1 MNNKRIE
8 AISQLIDNDESVIDI
23 GCDHGFLA
31 KMLRTKG
38 NNKLIICS
46 DNKIGPLNNARNNL
60 IGYDNI
66 NFELTDG
73 VDNIDTVCDVCVLAG
88 MGHNTVISIIE
99 NNENYFRNCK
109 KIIIQVNSVV
119 AQMRQYLSNHK
130 FQIIDECM
138 VYDYKYYQIMV
149 VKTGQQQLNEL
160 QIEFGPVLLEK
171 KGDVFLQCYQ
181 KQLNHFQSLLS
192 TLPENHPDRSQLSK
206 KIEQIKLFCN

>member
-99 NNENYFRNCK
+99 NNESYFRNCK

-119 AQMRQYLSNHK
+119 AQMRQYLSNNK

-149 VKTGQQQLNEL
+149 VKSGQQQLNEL

-171 KGDVFLQCYQ
+171 KGEVFLQCYQ
-181 KQLNHFQSLLS
+181 KQLSHFQSLLS
-192 TLPENHPDRSQLSK
+192 ILPENHPDRSQLSK
-206 KIEQIKLFCN
+206 KIEQIKSVL

>member
-171 KGDVFLQCYQ
+171 KGEVFLQCYQ
-181 KQLNHFQSLLS
+181 KQLNHFQSILS
-192 TLPENHPDRSQLSK
+192 TLPENHPDRSQLSQ
-206 KIEQIKLFCN
+206 KIEQIKSVL

>member
-160 QIEFGPVLLEK
+160 QIEFGPVLLEN
-171 KGDVFLQCYQ
+171 KGEVFLQCYQ

-206 KIEQIKLFCN
+206 KIEQIKSVL

>member
-46 DNKIGPLNNARNNL
+46 DNKLGPLNNARNNL

-99 NNENYFRNCK
+99 NNESYFRNCK

-171 KGDVFLQCYQ
+171 KGDVFIQCYQ

-206 KIEQIKLFCN
+206 KIEQIKSVL

>member
-73 VDNIDTVCDVCVLAG
+73 VDNIETVCDVCVLAG

-99 NNENYFRNCK
+99 NNESYFRNCK

-149 VKTGQQQLNEL
+149 VKSGQQQLNEL

-206 KIEQIKLFCN
+206 KIEQIKSVL

>member
-171 KGDVFLQCYQ
+171 KGEVFLQCYQ
-181 KQLNHFQSLLS
+181 KQLSHFQSLLS

-206 KIEQIKLFCN
+206 KIDQIKSVL

>member
-99 NNENYFRNCK
+99 NNEDYFRNCK

-119 AQMRQYLSNHK
+119 AQMRQYLSNNK

-171 KGDVFLQCYQ
+171 KGEVFLQCYQ
-181 KQLNHFQSLLS
+181 KQLSHFQSLLS
-192 TLPENHPDRSQLSK
+192 TLPESHPDRSQLSK
-206 KIEQIKLFCN
+206 KIEQIKSVL

>member
-31 KMLRTKG
+31 KMLRIKG

-66 NFELTDG
+66 YFELTDG

-149 VKTGQQQLNEL
+149 VKSGQQQLNEL

-171 KGDVFLQCYQ
+171 KGEVFLQCYQ

-192 TLPENHPDRSQLSK
+192 TLPENHPDRSQLNK
-206 KIEQIKLFCN
+206 KIEQIKSVL

>member
-119 AQMRQYLSNHK
+119 AQMRQYLSNNK

-171 KGDVFLQCYQ
+171 KGEVFLQCYQ
-181 KQLNHFQSLLS
+181 KQLSHFQSLLS

-206 KIEQIKLFCN
+206 KIEQIKSVL

>member
-149 VKTGQQQLNEL
+149 VKSGQQQLNEL

-171 KGDVFLQCYQ
+171 KGEVFLQCYQ
-181 KQLNHFQSLLS
+181 KQLSHFQSLLS
-192 TLPENHPDRSQLSK
+192 TLPENHPDRSQLSN
-206 KIEQIKLFCN
+206 KIEQIKSVL

>member
-66 NFELTDG
+66 HFELTDG

-99 NNENYFRNCK
+99 NNESYFRNCK

-149 VKTGQQQLNEL
+149 VKSGQQQLNEL

-171 KGDVFLQCYQ
+171 KGEVFLQCYQ
-181 KQLNHFQSLLS
+181 KQLSHFQSLLS

-206 KIEQIKLFCN
+206 KIEQIKSVL

>member
-31 KMLRTKG
+31 KMLRIKG

-66 NFELTDG
+66 HFELTDG

-160 QIEFGPVLLEK
+160 QIEFGPILLEK
-171 KGDVFLQCYQ
+171 KGEVFLQCYQ
-181 KQLNHFQSLLS
+181 KQLSHFQSLLS

-206 KIEQIKLFCN
+206 KIEQIKSVL

>member
-31 KMLRTKG
+31 KMLRIKG

-66 NFELTDG
+66 HFELTDG

-99 NNENYFRNCK
+99 NNESYFRNCK

-149 VKTGQQQLNEL
+149 VKSGQQQLNEL

-171 KGDVFLQCYQ
+171 KGEVFLQCYQ
-181 KQLNHFQSLLS
+181 KQLSHFQSLLS
-192 TLPENHPDRSQLSK
+192 TLPENHTDRSQLSK
-206 KIEQIKLFCN
+206 KIEQIKSVL

>member
-88 MGHNTVISIIE
+88 MGNNTVISIIE

-149 VKTGQQQLNEL
+149 VKSGQQQLNEL

-171 KGDVFLQCYQ
+171 KGEVFLQCYQ

-206 KIEQIKLFCN
+206 KIEQIKSVL

>member
-31 KMLRTKG
+31 KMLRIKG

-149 VKTGQQQLNEL
+149 VKSGQQQLNEL

-206 KIEQIKLFCN
+206 KIEQIKSVL

>member
-149 VKTGQQQLNEL
+149 VKSGQQQLNEL

-171 KGDVFLQCYQ
+171 KGEVFLQCYQ

-206 KIEQIKLFCN
+206 KIEQIKSVL

>member
-66 NFELTDG
+66 HFELTDG

-149 VKTGQQQLNEL
+149 VKSGQQQLNEL

-171 KGDVFLQCYQ
+171 KGEVFLQCYQ

-192 TLPENHPDRSQLSK
+192 TLPENHPDRSQLNK
-206 KIEQIKLFCN
+206 KIEQIKSVL

>member
-99 NNENYFRNCK
+99 NNEDYFRNCK

-119 AQMRQYLSNHK
+119 GQMRQYLSNHK

-149 VKTGQQQLNEL
+149 VKSGQQQLNEL

-181 KQLNHFQSLLS
+181 KQLSHFQSLLS
-192 TLPENHPDRSQLSK
+192 SLPENHPDRSQLSK
-206 KIEQIKLFCN
+206 KIEQIKSVL

>member
-31 KMLRTKG
+31 KMLRIKG

-160 QIEFGPVLLEK
+160 QIEFGPVLLEN
-171 KGDVFLQCYQ
+171 KGEVFLQCYQ
-181 KQLNHFQSLLS
+181 KQLSHFQSLLS
-192 TLPENHPDRSQLSK
+192 TLPENHPDRNQLSK
-206 KIEQIKLFCN
+206 KIEQIKSVL

>member
-60 IGYDNI
+60 VGYDNI

-171 KGDVFLQCYQ
+171 KGEVFLQCYQ
-181 KQLNHFQSLLS
+181 KQLSHFQSLLS
-192 TLPENHPDRSQLSK
+192 SLPESHPDRNQLSK
-206 KIEQIKLFCN
+206 KIEQIKSVL

>member
-99 NNENYFRNCK
+99 NNESYFRNCK

-119 AQMRQYLSNHK
+119 AQMRQYLSNNK

-181 KQLNHFQSLLS
+181 KQLSHFQSLLS

-206 KIEQIKLFCN
+206 KIEQIKSVL

>member
-66 NFELTDG
+66 HFELTDG

-149 VKTGQQQLNEL
+149 VKSGQQQLNEL

-171 KGDVFLQCYQ
+171 KGEVFLQCYQ
-181 KQLNHFQSLLS
+181 KQLSHFQSLLS

-206 KIEQIKLFCN
+206 KIEQIKSVL

>member
-31 KMLRTKG
+31 KILRTKG

-66 NFELTDG
+66 YFELTDG

-149 VKTGQQQLNEL
+149 VKSGQQQLNEL

-181 KQLNHFQSLLS
+181 KQLNHFQSLIS

-206 KIEQIKLFCN
+206 KIEQIKSVL

>member
-66 NFELTDG
+66 HFELTDG

-171 KGDVFLQCYQ
+171 KGEVFLQCYQ
-181 KQLNHFQSLLS
+181 KQLSHFQSLLS

-206 KIEQIKLFCN
+206 KIEQIKSVL

>member
-171 KGDVFLQCYQ
+171 KGEVFLQCYQ

-192 TLPENHPDRSQLSK
+192 SLPENHPDRSQLSK
-206 KIEQIKLFCN
+206 KIEQIKSVL

>member
-66 NFELTDG
+66 YFELTDG

-119 AQMRQYLSNHK
+119 GQMRQYLSNNR

-181 KQLNHFQSLLS
+181 KQLSHFQSLLS

-206 KIEQIKLFCN
+206 KIEQIKSVL

>member
-66 NFELTDG
+66 HFELTDG

-99 NNENYFRNCK
+99 NNESYFRNCK

-119 AQMRQYLSNHK
+119 AQMRQYLSNNK

-206 KIEQIKLFCN
+206 KIEQIKSVL

>member
-31 KMLRTKG
+31 KMLRIKG

-46 DNKIGPLNNARNNL
+46 DNKLGPLNNARNNL

-130 FQIIDECM
+130 FQIIDERM

-171 KGDVFLQCYQ
+171 KGEVFLQCYQ

-206 KIEQIKLFCN
+206 KIEQIKSVL

>member
-31 KMLRTKG
+31 KMLRIKG

-171 KGDVFLQCYQ
+171 KGEVFLQCYQ

-206 KIEQIKLFCN
+206 KIEQIKSVL

>member
-31 KMLRTKG
+31 KMLRIKG

-171 KGDVFLQCYQ
+171 KGEVFLQCYQ
-181 KQLNHFQSLLS
+181 KQLSHFQSLLS
-192 TLPENHPDRSQLSK
+192 SLPENHPDRSQLSK
-206 KIEQIKLFCN
+206 KIEQIKSVL

>member
-149 VKTGQQQLNEL
+149 VKSGQQQLNEL

-171 KGDVFLQCYQ
+171 KGEVFLQCYQ
-181 KQLNHFQSLLS
+181 KQLSHFQSLLS
-192 TLPENHPDRSQLSK
+192 SLPENHPDRSQLSK
-206 KIEQIKLFCN
+206 KIEQIKSVL

>member
-171 KGDVFLQCYQ
+171 KGDVFIQCYQ

-206 KIEQIKLFCN
+206 KIEQIKSVL

>member
-130 FQIIDECM
+130 FQIIDECR

-149 VKTGQQQLNEL
+149 VKSGQQQLNEL

-171 KGDVFLQCYQ
+171 KGEVFLQCYQ

-206 KIEQIKLFCN
+206 KIEQIKSVL

>member
-31 KMLRTKG
+31 KMLRIKG

-119 AQMRQYLSNHK
+119 GQMRQYLSNHK

-149 VKTGQQQLNEL
+149 IKSGQQQLNEL

-181 KQLNHFQSLLS
+181 KQLSHFQSLLS

-206 KIEQIKLFCN
+206 KIEQIKSVL

>member
-149 VKTGQQQLNEL
+149 VKSGQQQLNEL

-206 KIEQIKLFCN
+206 KIEQIKSVL

>member
-99 NNENYFRNCK
+99 NNESYFRNCK

-171 KGDVFLQCYQ
+171 KGEVFLQCYQ

-206 KIEQIKLFCN
+206 KIEQIKSVL

>member
-31 KMLRTKG
+31 KMLRIKG

-66 NFELTDG
+66 HFELTDG

-171 KGDVFLQCYQ
+171 KGEVFLQCYQ
-181 KQLNHFQSLLS
+181 KQLSHFQSLLS
-192 TLPENHPDRSQLSK
+192 TLPENHPDRSQLNK
-206 KIEQIKLFCN
+206 KIEQIKSVL

>member
-66 NFELTDG
+66 HFELTDG

-119 AQMRQYLSNHK
+119 AQMRQYLSNNK

-181 KQLNHFQSLLS
+181 KQLSHFQSLLS

-206 KIEQIKLFCN
+206 KIEQIKSVL

>member
-46 DNKIGPLNNARNNL
+46 DNKLGPLNNARNNL

-160 QIEFGPVLLEK
+160 QIEFGPVLLEN
-171 KGDVFLQCYQ
+171 KGEVFLQCYQ
-181 KQLNHFQSLLS
+181 KPSFIMKLKLLS
-192 TLPENHPDRSQLSK
+192 SMTRMQH
-206 KIEQIKLFCN
+206 